1 MGRRHVHKPISG
13 SHALRS
19 LDGWGRQ
26 QQCQWHW
33 PSTPC
38 LQSPDSQAPNAR
50 HQHPEKHQSSNNI
63 PRRFGNWTFS
73 GAWSLEFGASQRSP
87 GPKTVNLKSSIK
99 DRGFTLIELLV
110 VIAIIA
116 ILAAILLPVLSS
128 AQKHALK
135 VADISNLHQWG
146 GAFQMYGND
155 NNDSMPAGWYD
166 PNGMWMVAL
175 QPFIP
180 NCNIGGPLCFCPTA
194 TTQIRS
200 SLPAGQTWT
209 TTGTTF
215 LCWGI
220 MGSNGYPVG
229 SSATPAGGTSNWGRS
244 GMAGSYGFNGWM
256 ANPPAGADA
265 GDPVAT
271 NYWRKLTV
279 AGRMANAPLFGDCV
293 WQGTNPTPGD
303 TPPVQPGDCAVDAT
317 MPCFCIPRH
326 PGRDPED
333 MTFIDGSA
341 SWVGLRQ
348 LWQLP
353 WSKNWVP
360 PNSVLWPKW
369 LLSYN

>member
-1 MGRRHVHKPISG
+1 MNFNGLPMDRQHVHNPLSG
-13 SHALRS
+13 SQALRS

-26 QQCQWHW
+26 WQGHPPCA
-33 PSTPC
+33 PS
-38 LQSPDSQAPNAR
+38 LQP
-50 HQHPEKHQSSNNI
+50 SNE
-63 PRRFGNWTFS
+63 RS
-73 GAWSLEFGASQRSP
+73 GVST
-87 GPKTVNLKSSIK
+87 KK
-99 DRGFTLIELLV
+99 GFTLIELLV

-116 ILAAILLPVLSS
+116 ILAAILLPVLAS

-135 VADISNLHQWG
+135 IADISNLHQWG

-175 QPFIP
+175 QPLIP
-180 NCNIGGPLCFCPTA
+180 GCNIGGKMCYCPTA
-194 TTQIRS
+194 LTARS
-200 SLPAGQTWT
+200 SLPNFWVT
-209 TTGTTF
+209 TQTTF
-215 LCWGI
+215 LAWGI
-220 MGSNGYPVG
+220 MGTNGFTIG
-229 SSATPAGGTSNWGRS
+229 SSMTPSGGTSVWGRS

-256 ANPPAGADA
+256 ANPTPGEDA

-303 TPPVQPGDCAVDAT
+303 APPTASGTCQVDAT

-333 MTFIDGSA
+333 MAFIDGSA

-360 PNSVLWPKW
+360 PKNVLWPSW